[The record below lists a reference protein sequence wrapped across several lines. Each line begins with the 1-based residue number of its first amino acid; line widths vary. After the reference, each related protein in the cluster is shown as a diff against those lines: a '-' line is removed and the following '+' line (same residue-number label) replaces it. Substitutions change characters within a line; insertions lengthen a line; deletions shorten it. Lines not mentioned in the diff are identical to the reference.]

1 MVHRGEGQ
9 SASAS
14 SFAPPYHADPPFSS
28 LPILMTMLFDYGLVS
43 RDVMT
48 PKNRDQKLLS

>member
-14 SFAPPYHADPPFSS
+14 SFAPPYHADPTFTS
-28 LPILMTMLFDYGLVS
+28 LPILMTMLFEYGLVS

-48 PKNRDQKLLS
+48 PKNRDRKLLS